1 MKDRIL
7 EKFPH
12 PSGDI
17 NIMQEVV
24 PRYQQLGN
32 ILLQSPNGARVLGI
46 ERSKPHNVNDV
57 VYEIFRQWLEEDADA
72 TWNKLVQC
80 LKDANLSSL
89 AKKMNMYL

>member
-1 MKDRIL
+1 
-7 EKFPH
+7 
-12 PSGDI
+12 
-17 NIMQEVV
+17 MQEVV

-32 ILLQSPNGARVLGI
+32 ILLQSPNGTRVLGI

-57 VYEIFRQWLEEDADA
+57 VYEMFQQWLEEDADG

-89 AKKMNMYL
+89 AKNEHVFIVMIAKLCASCG